1 MYVYCISALNGPMV
15 LIRPLKKSRAV
26 KMNTNRWKYYSLSC
40 LGGCSGRSRWRAL
53 KWRQSRPRLIC
64 HVLIWMLHLSG
75 KFVACSKPFEWRQS
89 LTRSAPAPHTS
100 KRPIL
105 ASRLWGFDGHFWRLL
120 LCQLGQVMKQRV
132 TFEWLVFIRPASAG
146 PITQSAALCSS
157 PPSGDDEGINY
168 WKGETGCSIP
178 PPPLSTSKA
187 VHPPDWWLKRASY
200 QRCKHFISA
209 ASAASMGERR
219 QSARIS
225 AAVQL
230 WADRADYSCRYRDH
244 HRDLFHGWG
253 EGEGRGGS
261 ARVITRSA
269 ISLADVIESAPP
281 NWKPIANCVLSDW
294 FIFYCLEAWIDFW
307 FDFVL

>member
-178 PPPLSTSKA
+178 PPPLHLKGGASTWLMIKA
-187 VHPPDWWLKRASY
+187 GQLSALQTFHLGGVGGVDGGTSPISPDFCGCSALGRSGWLFMPGSRSSSGS
-200 QRCKHFISA
+200 ISW
-209 ASAASMGERR
+209 M
-219 QSARIS
+219 
-225 AAVQL
+225 
-230 WADRADYSCRYRDH
+230 
-244 HRDLFHGWG
+244 
-253 EGEGRGGS
+253 GRGGGGGEVRLVLS
-261 ARVITRSA
+261 P
-269 ISLADVIESAPP
+269 APP
-281 NWKPIANCVLSDW
+281 FHLQMSSNQRRPTESR
-294 FIFYCLEAWIDFW
+294 
-307 FDFVL
+307 